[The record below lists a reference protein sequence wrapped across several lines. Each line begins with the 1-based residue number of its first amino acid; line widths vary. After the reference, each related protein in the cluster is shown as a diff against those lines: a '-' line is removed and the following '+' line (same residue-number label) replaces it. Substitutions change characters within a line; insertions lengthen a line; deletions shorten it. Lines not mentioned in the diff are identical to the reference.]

1 MTPRPRFASLALLLA
16 AGCSAERG
24 PGSPRQT
31 QAPSSA
37 VQRGPDA
44 LALRVPRGGGQARI
58 VAYANV
64 DSVLWTASDP
74 SPALDRV
81 LAFDDEA
88 GLIAFVDG
96 RGYPGRIDLRL
107 GTVENASRAK
117 LFSLASADASVIYG
131 IGSDG
136 AVVRLTL
143 SGDWVFKPPRP
154 ARNVFPQRDGSLI
167 VLSGRSQRSELWRLR
182 PPDTKVS
189 EADTLPPVA
198 RAVGTQLGDR
208 LYFVSASSPPSLLG
222 VRTRTLTE
230 GSPIPLR
237 HNALAVVATPS
248 GDRLYVASDSSHTLS
263 VIDRYRDR
271 VVNTIDLPGQPQD
284 LRVDGL
290 GRYLLIRAGRDSM
303 WVLAIGTDRLV
314 GEVRTT
320 WRSDL
325 PVVAADGSI
334 MVIDGKSVLMVDGE
348 TLRVL
353 RRVDGGASDFWFP
366 FLWTGFRP
374 RESSLDQPVQFAAD
388 SLDTTHVPAP
398 AVPETTAATRPA
410 PPADSSM
417 GRGFFVSF
425 AALLSEPRARNLASL
440 IRIDNQNA
448 RVVPTSTAGTTIY
461 RVLLGPYASREEA
474 DRVGRQSSRS
484 YWVFEGTP

>member
-1 MTPRPRFASLALLLA
+1 MARPRFYSLALILA
-16 AGCSAERG
+16 AGCGAERG
-24 PGSPRQT
+24 AGSPRQA
-31 QAPSSA
+31 QAPSAA

-64 DSVLWTASDP
+64 DSVLWTASDA

-81 LAFDDEA
+81 LAFDDDA
-88 GLIAFVDG
+88 GLIAYVDS

-107 GTVENASRAK
+107 CTVESASRAK

-131 IGSDG
+131 VGADGS
-136 AVVRLTL
+136 VVRLTL

-167 VLSGRSQRSELWRLR
+167 VLSGRTQRSELWRVR

-189 EADTLPPVA
+189 DTDTLPPVS
-198 RAVGTQLGDR
+198 RSIGTQLGDR
-208 LYFVSASSPPSLLG
+208 LYFVSSTKPPSLVG
-222 VRTRTLTE
+222 VRTRTLAE

-237 HNALAVVATPS
+237 HDAVAVVATPS

-290 GRYLLIRAGRDSM
+290 GRYLLIRASRDSV

-314 GEVRTT
+314 GEVRAN

-334 MVIDGKSVLMVDGE
+334 MVADGKSVVVVDGE

-366 FLWTGFRP
+366 FLWSGFRP
-374 RESSLDQPVQFAAD
+374 RESSLDQPVQFATD
-388 SLDTTHVPAP
+388 SLDTTHVQTTPTPDTTPA
-398 AVPETTAATRPA
+398 ARPA
-410 PPADSSM
+410 TPPDSAL

-425 AALLSEPRARNLASL
+425 AALLSEPRARDLASL
-440 IRIDNQNA
+440 IRVDNQNA

-461 RVLLGPYASREEA
+461 RVLLGPFASREEA
-474 DRVGRQSSRS
+474 DRVGRQAGRS
-484 YWVFEGTP
+484 YWVFEGSP